1 MQTFITDKYASS
13 IAQTLDNKRL
23 HKQALEAWQIL
34 MVLCEVDPDG
44 NERKPKGWV
53 NHPAVKMWRG
63 SEYYL
68 YYYACNMVDEWVS
81 RGYKSTLKEKLFK
94 TLMAAEKKGIIELGV
109 GIKEPSWWLDSE
121 VMDKVISS
129 HRRAL
134 LVKNYEWYHNFEW
147 KEDTEFYPET
157 YEYVWPEPDNSIGVS

>member
-1 MQTFITDKYASS
+1 MQTFITSKYTTQ
-13 IAQTLDNKRL
+13 IAQDLDNKRL
-23 HKQALEAWQIL
+23 FKQALEAWQIL

-68 YYYACNMVDEWVS
+68 YYYACQMLDEWEK
-81 RGYKSTLKEKLFK
+81 RGFKSTLKSKLWK
-94 TLMAAEKKGIIELGV
+94 TVLAADKKGIISIGQ
-109 GIKEPSWWLDSE
+109 GIDEPSWWLNE
-121 VMDKVISS
+121 ETINKVIAS

-134 LVKNYEWYHNFEW
+134 LVKNYEWYHSMGWE
-147 KEDTEFYPET
+147 EDTEWYPET
-157 YEYVWPEPDNSIGVS
+157 YEYVWPTP

>member
-1 MQTFITDKYASS
+1 MQTFITSKYVSTIASD
-13 IAQTLDNKRL
+13 LDNKRL

-34 MVLCEVDPDG
+34 MVLCELDPQG
-44 NERKPKGWV
+44 NHRTPKGWV

-68 YYYACNMVDEWVS
+68 YYYACAMVDEWVS
-81 RGYKSTLKEKLFK
+81 RGYKSTLKEKLWK
-94 TLMAAEKKGIIELGV
+94 TALAADKLGIIDIGE
-109 GIKEPSWWLDSE
+109 GINEPSWWLNEDTINQ
-121 VMDKVISS
+121 VISS

-134 LVKNYEWYHNFEW
+134 LVKNYEWYHSKKW

-157 YEYVWPEPDNSIGVS
+157 YEYVWPTP